1 MRTRLMGQPV
11 KRNGGQARSERQ
23 RAERNGRT
31 LCHPPRPP
39 FVLTK
44 RCHPFCP
51 ERNGMSQP
59 YVRTVPGTL
68 PPSPAAASFDKSHN
82 RLAGSARRLVI
93 EATFTL

>member
-1 MRTRLMGQPV
+1 
-11 KRNGGQARSERQ
+11 
-23 RAERNGRT
+23 
-31 LCHPPRPP
+31 
-39 FVLTK
+39 
-44 RCHPFCP
+44 
-51 ERNGMSQP
+51 MSQP